1 MKKILILLFTFFS
14 YSQLFAQDLEFSQV
28 KLVNT
33 LETVPEGKVWKVTNV
48 LPAENSVNGFIKIRV
63 NGILIIV
70 KSRDYVSINNI
81 EGTAMSSWTS
91 LSGAF
96 WLPAGTTLSADMNC
110 EFISVIEFSIQ

>member
-33 LETVPEGKVWKVTNV
+33 QETVPEGKVWKVTNV
-48 LPAENSVNGFIKIRV
+48 LPAENSVNGFVKIRV

-70 KSRDYVSINNI
+70 KSRDYTALQFN
-81 EGTAMSSWTS
+81 TAPAMSSWTS

-110 EFISVIEFSIQ
+110 EFISVIEFSTQ